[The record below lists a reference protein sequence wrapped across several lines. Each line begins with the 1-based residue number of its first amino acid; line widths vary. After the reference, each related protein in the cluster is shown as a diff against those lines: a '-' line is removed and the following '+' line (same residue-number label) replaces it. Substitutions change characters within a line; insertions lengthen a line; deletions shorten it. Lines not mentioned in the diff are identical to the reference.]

1 MSGVLFVWCF
11 ICVMFYLCRVLFQVR
26 LFEWRTAEKELK
38 LECCHYNNIIALYL
52 KTKGDFVLVGD
63 LMRSIT
69 LLLYKSME
77 GTFEEVC
84 TLNLVFNLINTHA
97 TISAQALRLYNFF
110 HAQLSMKFILLR
122 NVKIPTT
129 VGILTFMSRINTASE
144 NLKAR
149 NTFIL

>member
-1 MSGVLFVWCF
+1 MQYFMVKQCLDFVYSIYDIF
-11 ICVMFYLCRVLFQVR
+11 SQVR

-84 TLNLVFNLINTHA
+84 L
-97 TISAQALRLYNFF
+97 
-110 HAQLSMKFILLR
+110 
-122 NVKIPTT
+122 
-129 VGILTFMSRINTASE
+129 
-144 NLKAR
+144 
-149 NTFIL
+149 

>member
-1 MSGVLFVWCF
+1 MFYLCGVLFEWCF
-11 ICVMFYLCRVLFQVR
+11 ICVVFYLCRVLFQVR

-84 TLNLVFNLINTHA
+84 TLTTVFNLIDTHVP
-97 TISAQALRLYNFF
+97 TSIQALRLWRG
-110 HAQLSMKFILLR
+110 H
-122 NVKIPTT
+122 
-129 VGILTFMSRINTASE
+129 
-144 NLKAR
+144 LKR
-149 NTFIL
+149 YVL

>member
-1 MSGVLFVWCF
+1 MVFYMFDVLFVLCF
-11 ICVMFYLCRVLFQVR
+11 ICVVFYLCRVLFQVR

-77 GTFEEVC
+77 GTFEEVY
-84 TLNLVFNLINTHA
+84 TLNTEFILINTHVP
-97 TISAQALRLYNFF
+97 IIVQALR
-110 HAQLSMKFILLR
+110 I
-122 NVKIPTT
+122 
-129 VGILTFMSRINTASE
+129 
-144 NLKAR
+144 
-149 NTFIL
+149 